1 MRILWMAVT
10 VVAVVAGGSAQQD
23 AKAFLKQ
30 VQQKYR
36 NAKSWEM
43 SIDITAEIS
52 IGGNSQKQQSS
63 STIAM
68 QRPNRVAAKVGASGF
83 SPARE
88 IYSDGKTVFVYVPS
102 AKQYMKQPA
111 PPDLKGANAGLLGE
125 AGMLMGIAD
134 QDLDQLG
141 PNAKIRFRGTQT
153 VGGKQTRIVE
163 ITDSQGNA
171 SLNLKLFIG
180 TQDRLIYR
188 VELNQTTR
196 PQQGGQGSGQ
206 AQPQTSMKVTATM
219 RYISFDKPIPAARF
233 RFTPPKDAKEI
244 QPQQRGQPMTPGQ
257 PSGAIGR

>member
-1 MRILWMAVT
+1 MRTLWMAV
-10 VVAVVAGGSAQQD
+10 VIVAATAVGSAQQD

-36 NAKSWEM
+36 DAKSWEI
-43 SIDITAEIS
+43 SIDITVELNF
-52 IGGNSQKQQSS
+52 GGNSQKQQSS

-88 IYSDGKTVFVYVPS
+88 VYSDGKTVFVYVPS
-102 AKQYMKQPA
+102 AKQYVKQPA
-111 PPDLKGANAGLLGE
+111 PSDLKGANAGLLGE
-125 AGMLMGIAD
+125 AGMLMGIAE

-141 PNAKIRFRGTQT
+141 PNAKIQFRGTQT

-163 ITDSQGNA
+163 ITDTQGNA
-171 SLNLKLFIG
+171 SVNLKLFIG

-188 VELNQTTR
+188 VELNQTAR
-196 PQQGGQGSGQ
+196 SQQGGQGGGQ
-206 AQPQTSMKVTATM
+206 AQPQSSMKVVATM
-219 RYISFDKPIPAARF
+219 RYISFDKPIPESRF

-244 QPQQRGQPMTPGQ
+244 QPPQQGQPMTPPQ
-257 PSGAIGR
+257 PPGRGR